1 MIGPIPVGGPPG
13 VVLIDAGDE
22 PSLII
27 NLDQN
32 NTIYIMENYGDQPGG
47 SKALPLGPGGTAGV
61 TGKKT
66 IYGSCLAGQ
75 TAMVGILASGLN
87 FFNSVINA
95 LTGNLI
101 ATSVHSPN
109 FLTGVSGWSINK
121 SGSAEFNNIIIRNG
135 QVISGTFLLYST
147 AIPAKGKLVMAFAPI
162 AGGTDLVGNVYPQG
176 YNFGVWDATGALK
189 QHLGID
195 NNGKLYLADTTG
207 TVRMFADPAI
217 GAISGYDPTGMV
229 AGHMLVSMAANVGL
243 NPAGD
248 TVQRG
253 LTAYG
258 STSLYSQ
265 LDAAILKFFDTVNAA
280 TSPAILSLTSITNTN
295 DALALQSPINA
306 GSDLQASLFLQRAA
320 TPGPG
325 HAIIGNADL
334 QLGDTSPARPAGG
347 VSFHS
352 ATGMPKARTSAD
364 GVDYALGHFTTFRTT
379 DQLINS
385 LVFADTCGG
394 NISVSAN
401 GTYRVHAELT
411 VVQGPN
417 AAANDFRLG
426 FTGTISQV
434 RIKAKFC
441 QLSATGESEF
451 ISATTSNNGLLA
463 TPAFA
468 ATASYSVTLHG
479 VIVPTSTGT
488 LSIQAA
494 MSAAADTFTV
504 LALSDFHVEQIG

>member
-1 MIGPIPVGGPPG
+1 MP
-13 VVLIDAGDE
+13 
-22 PSLII
+22 
-27 NLDQN
+27 
-32 NTIYIMENYGDQPGG
+32 
-47 SKALPLGPGGTAGV
+47 LPPGGTAGV
-61 TGKKT
+61 SGKDT
-66 IYGSCLAGQ
+66 IYGACLSGQ
-75 TAMVGILASGLN
+75 TATAGILASGLN

-147 AIPAKGKLVMAFAPI
+147 AIPAIGKLVMAFAPI

-207 TVRMFADPAI
+207 TTRIFGDPSI
-217 GAISGYDPTGMV
+217 GSVSGYDPTGPF
-229 AGHMLVSMAANVGL
+229 AGPGHMLVSMSANVGL
-243 NPAGD
+243 DPAGD
-248 TVQRG
+248 TIQRG
-253 LTAYG
+253 FTSYG
-258 STSLYSQ
+258 LSRQTLYSQ
-265 LDAAILKFFDTVNAA
+265 LIAAILSFYDTVNAA
-280 TSPAILSLTSITNTN
+280 ASPGNIGLATFTNPN
-295 DALALQSPINA
+295 DTLWLAGPSNL
-306 GSDLQASLFLQRAA
+306 GSDVIPNLFLQRAA
-320 TPGPG
+320 TPGPA
-325 HAIIGNADL
+325 HAIISNSDL
-334 QLGDTSPARPAGG
+334 NILTDTTPARPANGI
-347 VSFHS
+347 SFYS
-352 ATGMPKARTSAD
+352 ASGMPKVRTSGD
-364 GVDYALGHFTTFRTT
+364 GTNYALGHFTTFRTT

-385 LVFADTCGG
+385 LVYADICGG

-401 GTYRVHAELT
+401 GIYRVHAELT

-417 AAANDFRLG
+417 IAANNFRLG

-434 RIKAKFC
+434 RVKLVNQQDNAANFV
-441 QLSATGESEF
+441 ATGSGNN
-451 ISATTSNNGLLA
+451 TTLA
-463 TPAFA
+463 THAYGA
-468 ATASYSVTLHG
+468 GGTYSATLHG
-479 VIVPTSTGT
+479 IIVPTSTGT
-488 LSIQAA
+488 LSVQAQ